1 MTARLFLSKTTTE
14 PVLLFE
20 DKKTKYFYVFNAE
33 INSLKI
39 LKGIRTIHRQKARIG
54 DAFFCTIRDR
64 EFIINQLHFPR
75 KRSDLVAWT
84 IGYPKELRAANPT
97 HFSEMYEHNYRQ
109 NVKGKAPQDWYIS
122 DHKYYYVSMCKPKN
136 YSITFTGEGTADMM
150 GFFAEQ
156 PIRLAAY
163 ISEDITTQS
172 LCKLFSSYLE
182 TNTFDFP
189 ISYFEKICLRLGL
202 SKHEISRIVKFK
214 EKRFASEDVVRDYQN
229 QYTRKAYA

>member
-20 DKKTKYFYVFNAE
+20 DKKAKFFYVFIAE
-33 INSLKI
+33 SNSLKI
-39 LKGIRTIHRQKARIG
+39 LKGQRTIHRQRARIG
-54 DAFFCTIRDR
+54 DAFFCTLRDK

-84 IGYPKELRAANPT
+84 IGYPKELRAANPA
-97 HFSEMYEHNYRQ
+97 HFTEMYEDNYRQ
-109 NVKGKAPQDWYIS
+109 NVKGKAPQDWCIS
-122 DHKYYYVSMCKPKN
+122 DNKYYYVSMCRPKN
-136 YSITFTGEGTADMM
+136 YCITFTGEGTADMM

-163 ISEDITTQS
+163 ISEDITSQS
-172 LCKLFSSYLE
+172 VCKLFSSYLE

-189 ISYFEKICLRLGL
+189 LSYFEKICLRLGL
-202 SKHEISRIVKFK
+202 SKNDISRIVKFK
-214 EKRFASEDVVRDYQN
+214 EKRFASSDVVRDYQKH
-229 QYTRKAYA
+229 YTKRAYA